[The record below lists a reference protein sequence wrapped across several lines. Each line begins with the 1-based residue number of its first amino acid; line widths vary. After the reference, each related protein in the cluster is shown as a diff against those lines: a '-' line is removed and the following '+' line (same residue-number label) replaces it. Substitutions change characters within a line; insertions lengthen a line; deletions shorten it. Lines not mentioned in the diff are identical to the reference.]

1 MRSYGDSMGEITK
14 KRGTVED
21 RPGRGR
27 KRTAKTPENI
37 RNQGKDSAK
46 LEQSKEL
53 KEESWKSEWP
63 YSPDLN
69 PLDYA
74 IWGYLEAKACEKPH
88 KSINSLKK
96 AIKKAWDEMFDEM
109 VARVVK
115 SWPGRLQ
122 ACIDAEGG
130 YIE

>member
-1 MRSYGDSMGEITK
+1 MASNMSPLVNYGTRSWLRKNVPDFIT
-14 KRGTVED
+14 
-21 RPGRGR
+21 
-27 KRTAKTPENI
+27 I
-37 RNQGKDSAK
+37 
-46 LEQSKEL
+46 KE
-53 KEESWKSEWP
+53 WPP

-74 IWGYLEAKACEKPH
+74 IWDYLEAKACENPH
-88 KSINSLKK
+88 ESIKSLKK
-96 AIKKAWDEMFDEM
+96 AIKKAWDEMPDDM
-109 VARVVK
+109 VKRVVD